1 MKRGQTIVA
10 ERERVESAS
19 ERMEARQKQKRKK
32 NMRMGVA
39 VALAA
44 IILAGVAVAWQKLA
58 AEQQEV
64 AVEVKLTE
72 PKAEMVDESGSGQIP
87 ARMKTYA
94 ATLEADLAELGYKV
108 TRVTLPNGMMR
119 ELYIDIDG
127 QEAYY
132 RVNTD
137 RGTGVTAEDIGRMVQ
152 YLADNDLHP
161 EYVDVRVE
169 GKAFYK

>member
-19 ERMEARQKQKRKK
+19 ERMEARHKQKRKK
-32 NMRMGVA
+32 NMRLGVA
-39 VALAA
+39 VALVAV
-44 IILAGVAVAWQKLA
+44 ILALVAVAWQKIA
-58 AEQQEV
+58 ANQQV
-64 AVEVKLTE
+64 ANVEVKPTE
-72 PKAEMVDESGSGQIP
+72 PQAEIVDESGTGQIP

-94 ATLEADLAELGYKV
+94 ATLEADLKELGYKV

-132 RVNTD
+132 KVNTD
-137 RGTGVTAEDIGRMVQ
+137 RGTGVTAEDIGRMVR
-152 YLADNDLHP
+152 YLAEHDLHP